1 MCYGLSCG
9 WRKWIVRCSSRHS
22 RKSSVSELS
31 VIFTDQAE
39 ITAHPQDVTVIEGSS
54 VSLSCNAAGNPEPTI
69 SWTKDGSP
77 ISNNSRI
84 SSPREKNLTITNVNR
99 TDSGEYRCVAS
110 NSLGS
115 DTSNAA
121 TVDVQCKYSMTDLM

>member
-1 MCYGLSCG
+1 MCYRLSYG
-9 WRKWIVRCSSRHS
+9 WRKWIVRCYSRHS

-39 ITAHPQDVTVIEGSS
+39 ITAHPYDVTVIEGIN

-69 SWTKDGSP
+69 TWTKDGSP

-84 SSPREKNLTITNVNR
+84 SSPQEKQLTITNVNR
-99 TDSGEYRCVAS
+99 TDSGEYRCVAG
-110 NSLGS
+110 NSLGN

-121 TVDVQCKYSMTDLM
+121 TVDVQCKYSMTDSM